1 MENQFMRTELLLGR
15 EAVLKLKNSRVAV
28 FGLGG
33 VGGHVC
39 DALVRAGVGTIDI
52 VDNDVVSLS
61 NINRQLIALHSTI
74 GMRKTDVME
83 RHLLDINPE
92 LKVNKHDCFF
102 LPETSGEFSFEDYD
116 YVVDAIDTVTAKI
129 ELIMKC
135 RETNTP
141 IICSMGTGNK
151 LNPMMLKVSDISKT
165 SVCPL
170 AKVMRRELKK
180 RGVNKLKVVYSEE
193 IPVTP
198 ADTTDAETK
207 GNTGRVAPGSIS
219 FVPSVAGL
227 ILAREVVLDITSQ

>member
-1 MENQFMRTELLLGR
+1 MRTELLLGR

>member
-15 EAVLKLKNSRVAV
+15 EAVFKLKNSRVAV

-39 DALVRAGVGTIDI
+39 DALVRAGVGAIDI

-193 IPVTP
+193 TPVTP
-198 ADTTDAETK
+198 EDTTGAETK

-227 ILAREVVLDITSQ
+227 ILAREVILDITSQ